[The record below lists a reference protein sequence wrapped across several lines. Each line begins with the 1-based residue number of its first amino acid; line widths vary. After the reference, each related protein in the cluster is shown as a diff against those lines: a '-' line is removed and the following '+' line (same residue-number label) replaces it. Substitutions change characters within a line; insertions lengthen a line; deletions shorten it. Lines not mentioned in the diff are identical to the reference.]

1 MMPDAQPLY
10 STAVAVRGKN
20 LRNLAE
26 RTALVTGGSSG
37 IGYAI
42 AKALG
47 EHGYAVTI
55 SGRREEKL
63 RDAAQRLRGGGLEVH
78 DVVCDAA
85 EESSVVALVAA
96 HRQRFGRLDILVNNA
111 GVGIGAAVGETQT
124 KYLDL
129 QLDVN
134 IRSTVLATREALPM
148 LREAA
153 EQHETAYII
162 NLASIAGR
170 YGQPWLSIYAATKAA
185 IANWSNGLHKELQ
198 NEGIRVTALSPAF
211 VETPMTEFAR
221 QGGVPG
227 DKMIRPE
234 DLAGA
239 VLWLLS
245 LSPNVRIP
253 EIVFERVGDELF

>member
-1 MMPDAQPLY
+1 
-10 STAVAVRGKN
+10 
-20 LRNLAE
+20 
-26 RTALVTGGSSG
+26 VTGGSSG

-42 AKALG
+42 AKTLG
-47 EHGYAVTI
+47 EAGFAVTI
-55 SGRREEKL
+55 GARREEKL
-63 RDAAQRLRGGGLEVH
+63 RNAAEELRAGGLEIN
-78 DVVCDAA
+78 DVVYDAA
-85 EESSVVALVAA
+85 SEESVIALVQA
-96 HRQRFGRLDILVNNA
+96 HKDQYGGMDVLVNNA
-111 GVGIGAAVGETQT
+111 GIGIGAAVGDTQT
-124 KYLDL
+124 KYLDI

-134 IRSTVLATREALPM
+134 LRSTVICTREALPL
-148 LREAA
+148 LRESAKA
-153 EQHETAYII
+153 NETAYIV

-185 IANWSNGLHKELQ
+185 IANWSNGIHKELQ

-221 QGGVPG
+221 QGGVEG
-227 DKMIRPE
+227 EKMIRPE
-234 DLAGA
+234 DLSSA

>member
-1 MMPDAQPLY
+1 M
-10 STAVAVRGKN
+10 
-20 LRNLAE
+20 AE
-26 RTALVTGGSSG
+26 RAALVTGGSSG

-42 AKALG
+42 ARALAEDG
-47 EHGYAVTI
+47 FSVTI

-63 RDAAQRLRGGGLEVH
+63 RKAAEQLRSGGLEIN
-78 DVVCDAA
+78 DVVCSAA
-85 EESSVVALVAA
+85 EEDAVIALVEA
-96 HRQRFGRLDILVNNA
+96 HRAKYGRMDVLVNNA
-111 GVGIGAAVGETQT
+111 GIGIGAPVGDTQT
-124 KYLDL
+124 KFLDM

-134 IRSTVLATREALPM
+134 IRSTVICTRESIGM

-153 EQHETAYII
+153 KERGTANII
-162 NLASIAGR
+162 NLASIAAR

-211 VETPMTEFAR
+211 VETPMTEFAQ

-227 DKMIRPE
+227 EKMIRPE
-234 DLAGA
+234 DLSSS

-253 EIVFERVGDELF
+253 EIVFERVGDDLF